1 MRGEERICARERQGG
16 FATRCYAETILRW
29 YTVRPLPLEGEEE
42 AEVAGREGLIGGEP
56 FVKVRQETGGI
67 PVRPSLA
74 APGGLIESIPE
85 VADDHRIGLGKSI
98 DGNTPLPVYNSPRLF
113 FGNLRSMFR

>member
-1 MRGEERICARERQGG
+1 M
-16 FATRCYAETILRW
+16 
-29 YTVRPLPLEGEEE
+29 
-42 AEVAGREGLIGGEP
+42 IGGEP

-74 APGGLIESIPE
+74 APAGLIESIPE

-98 DGNTPLPVYNSPRLF
+98 DGNIPLIYIYIYIYRLYSLV
-113 FGNLRSMFR
+113 NLRFD

>member
-1 MRGEERICARERQGG
+1 M
-16 FATRCYAETILRW
+16 
-29 YTVRPLPLEGEEE
+29 
-42 AEVAGREGLIGGEP
+42 IGGEP

-74 APGGLIESIPE
+74 APAGLIESIPE

-98 DGNTPLPVYNSPRLF
+98 DGNIPLIYIYIYRLYSLV
-113 FGNLRSMFR
+113 NLRFD

>member
-1 MRGEERICARERQGG
+1 M
-16 FATRCYAETILRW
+16 
-29 YTVRPLPLEGEEE
+29 
-42 AEVAGREGLIGGEP
+42 IGGEP

-74 APGGLIESIPE
+74 APAGLIESIPE

-98 DGNTPLPVYNSPRLF
+98 DGNIPLIYIYIYIGFILWLTCVSIEFQDVSLVDF
-113 FGNLRSMFR
+113 FLIG